1 MHGGHVQAE
10 SAGAGKGA
18 RFRVWLPA
26 DSAAVQAEPR
36 ESQGDVSLLKGMR
49 ILLVDDAVESL
60 QAFQS
65 LLEMEGAQVWPQT
78 NGAAALEVAAHQQFD
93 LILSDIGMP
102 GMDGY
107 ELIAALR
114 KLPATASVPALALT
128 GFGRPQDA
136 TRAIRAGYD
145 AHLGKPVSLQ
155 ALLDK
160 IARATT
166 PNR

>member
-1 MHGGHVQAE
+1 
-10 SAGAGKGA
+10 
-18 RFRVWLPA
+18 
-26 DSAAVQAEPR
+26 
-36 ESQGDVSLLKGMR
+36 LLKGMK
-49 ILLVDDAVESL
+49 ILLVDDAAESL

-65 LLEMEGAQVWPQT
+65 LLELEGAQVWPQT
-78 NGAAALEVAAHQQFD
+78 NGAAALAIAAHQQFD

-114 KLPATASVPALALT
+114 KLPGTASVPALALT

-136 TRAIRAGYD
+136 ARAIRAGYD
-145 AHLGKPVSLQ
+145 GHLGKPVSLH

-160 IARATT
+160 IARITT
-166 PNR
+166 NRTGMA